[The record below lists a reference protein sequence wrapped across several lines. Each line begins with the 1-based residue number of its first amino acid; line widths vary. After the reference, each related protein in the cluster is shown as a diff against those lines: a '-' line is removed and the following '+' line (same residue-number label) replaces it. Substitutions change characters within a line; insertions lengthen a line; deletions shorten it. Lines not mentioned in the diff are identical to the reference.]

1 VIVTKFG
8 GTSVADAAAIAR
20 LAAIV
25 RARSV
30 DKPVVVVSALAG
42 VSDQLA
48 ATCKPDGRRDE
59 PRLAPAIAALEA
71 RHRELISSVA
81 GAGAVS
87 VLDPWL
93 QALRAGPRDDGPQAH
108 AEWMALGEL
117 LSSNLVSAALRHAGV
132 PARCFDVRDVLR
144 TRGENVV
151 RDRVDERT
159 TRRLVEQNLKVV
171 CTAGT
176 EVVVTQGFIAR
187 DAAGRTTLLGRGGS
201 DLSASLLGTALAAE
215 LVEIWTDVDGVL
227 TGPPHIV
234 PGARRLKILS
244 FEEAA
249 ELAYFGA
256 KVLHPASIRPAKEAG
271 IPVLVANSHRVDPQ
285 RFPADELPGTLILE
299 DIAQFR
305 DERCV
310 VRSVAVK
317 DGITVVTIHSSR
329 MLMAHG
335 FLERIFA
342 VFSKHATAVDLV
354 STSEVSVSLTV
365 DDTHALRD
373 ICSQL
378 RRFARVEVT
387 SDMAIVCVVGEGM
400 PRARGIVGRVFRAV
414 GNAEVR
420 MISQGASE
428 INVSLVVAAAEAD
441 VVVRRLH
448 DEFFQANLPSTIF
461 GESPRDLERARTAGT
476 HTRSIVGS
484 PLVQQ
489 AHALADAHGTPFF
502 VYDLDRV
509 VAQIDKLRS
518 ALRHPRAHLAY
529 ACKAN
534 FHPAIFRLASELH
547 VGIDA
552 VSPMEVE
559 RALACGIPASE
570 ILFTA
575 NNVSPDTLCAVN
587 DSGVRV
593 NLGSVSDAR
602 RFAAL
607 RPNSDVFLRI
617 NPGLGAGHH
626 VHVVTGGVDTKFGLN
641 EDELPAAREALA
653 AHGAR
658 VVGLHAHIGSGILDP
673 APLLDGA
680 RRLARSACL
689 FPDVRWLNVGGG
701 LGVPSRPSESEF
713 DVARFGTG
721 LIDILREAEAELSRE
736 LELWVE
742 PGRYLVAQCGVLVA
756 TVTCRKQSAGHVY
769 IGLDTGMNH
778 LVRPALYGSYHAIR
792 NWSAPD
798 APLEFVDVVGNVCES
813 ADVFAFNRPV
823 PSPQE
828 GHRLAIEDA
837 GAYGFAMASHYN
849 LWPLPREFVLREGRI
864 VAGLEA
870 HAS

>member
-1 VIVTKFG
+1 MIVTKFG
-8 GTSVADAAAIAR
+8 GTSVADAAALER

-30 DKPVVVVSALAG
+30 DTPLVVVSALAG
-42 VSDQLA
+42 VSDRLA
-48 ATCKPDGRRDE
+48 ATCAPDGRRDE
-59 PRLAPAIAALEA
+59 RQLAPTIAALEA
-71 RHRELISSVA
+71 RHRALIAEVA

-87 VLDPWL
+87 VLEPFL
-93 QALRAGPRDDGPQAH
+93 KRLRAGPQGDGPVAH

-117 LSSNLVSAALRHAGV
+117 LSSNLVTAALQHAGV
-132 PARCFDVRDVLR
+132 PARCFDVRDALR
-144 TRGENVV
+144 THGENVV
-151 RDRVDERT
+151 RDRVDEVT
-159 TRRLVEQNLKVV
+159 TRRLVEQNLKTL
-171 CTAGT
+171 CAGR

-187 DAAGRTTLLGRGGS
+187 DAANRTTLLGRGGS
-201 DLSASLLGTALAAE
+201 DLSASLLGTALGAE
-215 LVEIWTDVDGVL
+215 LIEIWTDVDGVL
-227 TGPPHIV
+227 TGPPHLV

-256 KVLHPASIRPAKEAG
+256 KVLHPASVRPAKDAG
-271 IPVLVANSHRVDPQ
+271 IPVLVANSHRVEPQ
-285 RFPADELPGTLILE
+285 RFPADELPGTLILD

-317 DGITVVTIHSSR
+317 HGITVVTIHSSR

-342 VFSKHATAVDLV
+342 VFSRHATAVDLV

-365 DDTHALRD
+365 DDTHALPD
-373 ICSQL
+373 ICEQL
-378 RRFARVEVT
+378 REFARIEV
-387 SDMAIVCVVGEGM
+387 SAEMAIVCVVGEGM

-448 DEFFQANLPSTIF
+448 EEFFQTNLPSTIF
-461 GESPRDLERARTAGT
+461 GESMGDLESAPAADTRAR
-476 HTRSIVGS
+476 SIAQS
-484 PLVQQ
+484 PLVRQ
-489 AHALADAHGTPFF
+489 AHAIADAHGTPFF
-502 VYDLDRV
+502 LYDLDR
-509 VAQIDKLRS
+509 AAEQIDRLRAS
-518 ALRHPRAHLAY
+518 LQHPRARVAY

-534 FHPAIFRLASELH
+534 FHPAIFRLMAEH
-547 VGIDA
+547 EVGIDA

-559 RALACGIPASE
+559 RALACGIPASS

-575 NNVSPDTLCAVN
+575 NNVSPDTLCVVK

-593 NLGSVSDAR
+593 NLGSLSDVR

-607 RPNSDVFLRI
+607 RPESDVFLRL
-617 NPGLGAGHH
+617 NPGVGAGHH
-626 VHVVTGGVDTKFGLN
+626 AHVVTGGLDTKFGLN
-641 EDELPAAREALA
+641 EDELPEANEALA

-673 APLLDGA
+673 ELLLEGA
-680 RRLARSACL
+680 RRLARVARG
-689 FPDVRWLNVGGG
+689 FPEVQVLNVGGG
-701 LGVPSRPSESEF
+701 LGVPARPGESEF
-713 DVARFGTG
+713 DLARFGTG
-721 LIDILREAEAELSRE
+721 LIDILRDVEEALARE

-778 LVRPALYGSYHAIR
+778 LLRPALYGSYHAIR

-798 APLEFVDVVGNVCES
+798 APSEFVDVVGNICES
-813 ADVFAFNRPV
+813 ADVFAFNRPL

-828 GHRLAIEDA
+828 GHRLAIEDS

-849 LWPLPREFVLREGRI
+849 LWPLPREFVMRHGRL
-864 VAGLEA
+864 VDGSET
-870 HAS
+870 HAP